1 MIAEVFSGYNI
12 LKIKKMMCSR
22 NRVNEMIIFKVCVC
36 VCVCVCACMLTF
48 THSDIKNEVSA
59 LDSGKFM

>member
-1 MIAEVFSGYNI
+1 MIVEVFSGCNI

-36 VCVCVCACMLTF
+36 VFVCVRACS
-48 THSDIKNEVSA
+48 HSDIRNEVST

>member
-36 VCVCVCACMLTF
+36 VCVCACMLTF

>member
-36 VCVCVCACMLTF
+36 VCVCVRVHAHIHTF
-48 THSDIKNEVSA
+48 RHKE
-59 LDSGKFM
+59 

>member
-1 MIAEVFSGYNI
+1 MIAELFSSCNI

-36 VCVCVCACMLTF
+36 VCVCVLTY
-48 THSDIKNEVSA
+48 THSDIKNKVSA

>member
-1 MIAEVFSGYNI
+1 MIAEVFSGCNI

-36 VCVCVCACMLTF
+36 VCVRAHIQT
-48 THSDIKNEVSA
+48 
-59 LDSGKFM
+59 